1 MNRITPPQKFS
12 SLKESKYWSID
23 WARDTFPNSQFA
35 FYILRK
41 VGEGDYEVHGY
52 AHTPDDAFR
61 LRRELVEETGVKN
74 YFVRAKQ
81 IRKTTI
87 WAEAPGQTEDAFRD
101 AMQSGDDSHIAPE
114 QRDEFNRYAARTIAE
129 RTAYARVNRDA
140 PRWSNR

>member
-61 LRRELVEETGVKN
+61 LRRELVEETGITN

-87 WAEAPGQTEDAFRD
+87 WAESSNEDFFRD
-101 AMQSGDDSHIAPE
+101 KH
-114 QRDEFNRYAARTIAE
+114 AE
-129 RTAYARVNRDA
+129 GVGLEDIPRHLRKDYLAYTRGRRTAR
-140 PRWSNR
+140 